1 MFCSADKMLS
11 AYRTIFFYHNYSLKN
26 FNFGSSVTA
35 AYASLTKFV
44 FTNLIVFV
52 TIVNL
57 CPALLA
63 LSKYRRLGC
72 VWATGWADVASA
84 KLAHSYLPPRLIF
97 EMDIS
102 QRIVAMIP
110 AKKPNQKGLTYIIHY
125 LQIQF

>member
-1 MFCSADKMLS
+1 MLRSADKMLS
-11 AYRTIFFYHNYSLKN
+11 AYRTIFFYHNYSLKI

-52 TIVNL
+52 TIINL

-63 LSKYRRLGC
+63 LPEYGRLGC
-72 VWATGWADVASA
+72 VRATRWADKTSA
-84 KLAHSYLPPRLIF
+84 KLAHNYLPPCLIF
-97 EMDIS
+97 ASVIS

>member
-26 FNFGSSVTA
+26 FNFGSSITA
-35 AYASLTKFV
+35 AYARLAEYV
-44 FTNLIVFV
+44 FANLIVFV

-63 LSKYRRLGC
+63 LPKYGRFGC
-72 VWATGWADVASA
+72 VRATGWADVASA
-84 KLAHSYLPPRLIF
+84 KLAHNYLPPRLIF
-97 EMDIS
+97 EMDII
-102 QRIVAMIP
+102 QRIVATIP
-110 AKKPNQKGLTYIIHY
+110 AKKPNQKGLIHIIHY